1 MAEHGVGHEA
11 EEVKEVVWTYTGWAV
26 ILLVCVGA
34 GVFIG
39 YELWGDAVTL
49 RADLNKQTEMVGTL
63 KNERETIKSQLALV
77 TRDKEACQ
85 RSLQNAGAGGAG
97 ASAPAG
103 EAGAAPAA
111 GAGAAPPTG
120 AGPAGAPGAPPR

>member
-1 MAEHGVGHEA
+1 MAEAGHEA

-39 YELWGDAVTL
+39 YELWGQASALQAELT
-49 RADLNKQTEMVGTL
+49 KQTEMVNTL
-63 KNERETIKSQLALV
+63 KNERETIKSQLALA

-85 RSLQNAGAGGAG
+85 RTLASAGGG
-97 ASAPAG
+97 G
-103 EAGAAPAA
+103 GGGGGGAAPAA
-111 GAGAAPPTG
+111 GT
-120 AGPAGAPGAPPR
+120 PGAQ